1 MEEIDDCGIGES
13 GGWVGGSG
21 GAAEAEKALSVRGG
35 LCTVGLT
42 GVAPAL
48 ASGAQL
54 ESESVSSCTRC
65 SGSSGSGE
73 VSWACAL
80 RAGQRSAGVPPGW
93 GQRWLSAPPSWV
105 GFRFLSSRKPSCFP
119 EIPIR
124 MGLVVQTSLSRVAWA
139 VDSSATQRGKGA
151 ELCLS
156 GCHHAGRQRTPVPA
170 VVLTSRP
177 GSQGV
182 RGPGCLSGATF
193 KSLQPL
199 SFLLSPSLK

>member
-1 MEEIDDCGIGES
+1 MTVELGRVGP
-13 GGWVGGSG
+13 GWEGRG
-21 GAAEAEKALSVRGG
+21 GAAEAEKALTVRGG
-35 LCTVGLT
+35 LRTVGLT

-139 VDSSATQRGKGA
+139 VDSSATQRGKGTDNTIHPSH
-151 ELCLS
+151 LS
-156 GCHHAGRQRTPVPA
+156 KGIDNKTS
-170 VVLTSRP
+170 VL
-177 GSQGV
+177 
-182 RGPGCLSGATF
+182 
-193 KSLQPL
+193 
-199 SFLLSPSLK
+199 